1 MVRMFNGNMLNRC
14 LSEEMQH
21 KLDSLAIDHCRK
33 QCGESIIEMQKGQI
47 KKGVTGS
54 PYDYEN
60 TCFLIGV
67 DHLSN
72 VLSQCIVY
80 KPHAFN
86 VLPMAQV

>member
-47 KKGVTGS
+47 KK
-54 PYDYEN
+54 E
-60 TCFLIGV
+60 
-67 DHLSN
+67 
-72 VLSQCIVY
+72 
-80 KPHAFN
+80 
-86 VLPMAQV
+86 